1 MAEGC
6 GGAPE
11 EPFYFAERLLSLDS
25 TQLHKISKLH
35 AESDSSDEEYA
46 GANDD
51 AEEASDHDDDAHA
64 SKMARKDPTAS
75 SVHTAPK
82 ELPAG

>member
-46 GANDD
+46 GAND
-51 AEEASDHDDDAHA
+51 AHCRGLHGATERENHLAS
-64 SKMARKDPTAS
+64 
-75 SVHTAPK
+75 
-82 ELPAG
+82 